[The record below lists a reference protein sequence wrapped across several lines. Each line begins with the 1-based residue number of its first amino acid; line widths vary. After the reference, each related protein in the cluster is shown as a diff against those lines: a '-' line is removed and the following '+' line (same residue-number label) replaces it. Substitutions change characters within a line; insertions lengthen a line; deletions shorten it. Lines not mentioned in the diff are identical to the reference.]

1 MKALLDG
8 DMLLYMVTL
17 ANEKE
22 VIFSNDFHVLYA
34 DFDECREAYTRHLND
49 LLKDA
54 EMDDYLV
61 FFSSRENWRKDILP
75 EYKEH
80 RKGSRRPMC
89 FGRLKD
95 WALADDKARMIEWL
109 EADDLIGMEA
119 TSSDEPTTIISH
131 DKDFKTVPGRF
142 LRYRQGAGFV
152 DDITVDSE
160 QARYWH
166 MIQTLMGDRV
176 DGYFGCPG
184 VGEKTAPKLLDKMVE
199 TPGRITKDEFPAVW
213 EQIIAQFEKAKSTA
227 EDALVN
233 AQVARILHHG
243 DYSGDFV
250 RYWQPEYT

>member
-1 MKALLDG
+1 MKGLLDG

-17 ANEKE
+17 SNEKE

-34 DFDECREAYTRHLND
+34 DYEECQEAYTRNLD
-49 LLKDA
+49 ELLEGA
-54 EMDDYLV
+54 GVDDYLV

-75 EYKEH
+75 SYKEN

-95 WALADDKARMIEWL
+95 WAMQDSRAREEAWL
-109 EADDLIGMEA
+109 EADDLIGIEA
-119 TSSDEPTTIISH
+119 TSSNEPTTIISH

-142 LRYRQGAGFV
+142 MRYRQGSGFV

-184 VGEKTAPKLLDKMVE
+184 VGEKTAARLLDKAVK
-199 TPGRITKDEFPAVW
+199 TPGRITTEEFPAVW
-213 EQIIAQFEKAKSTA
+213 EQIEAQFIKAKSTA

-233 AQVARILHHG
+233 AQVSRILHHG
-243 DYSGDFV
+243 DYSGEFV

>member
-49 LLKDA
+49 LLEEAK
-54 EMDDYLV
+54 MDDYLV

-80 RKGSRRPMC
+80 RKSSRRPMC

-95 WALADDKARMIEWL
+95 WALADPLARMIEWL
-109 EADDLIGMEA
+109 EADDLIGIEA